1 MNKPSLFLSTMKD
14 SSNKNTTA
22 SLSLLNDPP
31 SHFTVENSLNKEM
44 MKLSFKDRVAI
55 EEEIHGVR
63 CGAVEETPKLLEE
76 SLREFDDKLNARKER
91 GELTPEVD
99 EFAVR
104 KLLRNVVRTKTSRSD
119 STQDSLQK
127 RNCYL
132 NDDKTR
138 VRFLR
143 TESFDVEKAVQRFVG
158 FLDFASE
165 IFGDYICDRE
175 IRVTD
180 FKGKEEE
187 AAIILR

>member
-1 MNKPSLFLSTMKD
+1 MKD

-91 GELTPEVD
+91 GELDT
-99 EFAVR
+99 
-104 KLLRNVVRTKTSRSD
+104 
-119 STQDSLQK
+119 
-127 RNCYL
+127 
-132 NDDKTR
+132 
-138 VRFLR
+138 
-143 TESFDVEKAVQRFVG
+143 
-158 FLDFASE
+158 
-165 IFGDYICDRE
+165 
-175 IRVTD
+175 
-180 FKGKEEE
+180 
-187 AAIILR
+187 